1 MGFRD
6 FLETIALVS
15 VITCTVLY
23 TIIFILCFREY
34 FKIKRLVFILLM
46 IECIGFIYDGLIMLI
61 GSKLSDSALK
71 STNIIR
77 QILHGILIP
86 ILIPFTGYAL
96 QFRRDKLYKN
106 WVITIICIIIGL
118 ASAIATKMEILEEFG
133 KLKDVES

>member
-23 TIIFILCFREY
+23 TIIFILCIREY

-61 GSKLSDSALK
+61 GTKFSDSALK

-77 QILHGILIP
+77 
-86 ILIPFTGYAL
+86 
-96 QFRRDKLYKN
+96 
-106 WVITIICIIIGL
+106 
-118 ASAIATKMEILEEFG
+118 
-133 KLKDVES
+133 